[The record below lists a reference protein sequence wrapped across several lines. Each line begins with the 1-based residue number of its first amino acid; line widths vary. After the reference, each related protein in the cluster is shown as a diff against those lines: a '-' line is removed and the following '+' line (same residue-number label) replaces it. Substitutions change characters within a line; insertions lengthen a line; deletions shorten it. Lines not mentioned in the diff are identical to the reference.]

1 MITRFGSFK
10 APNLRGSSKPVP
22 FVVGI
27 ACAEAEA
34 GLLPRRP
41 TVVVGQ
47 QYLLDSGRVPAGA
60 AALWLQLQE
69 VPFDP
74 RGDSAGELGTTH
86 GWTAALA
93 EGYAKRVLDRIARHA
108 PDLRCKIRMIDVLT
122 PEDLYARNPNAVNG
136 DPYGGSAELDQSL
149 FWRPL
154 ASLGRH
160 ATPVERLWH
169 IGASTHP
176 GPGLNGGSG
185 HLVATTLIRHAERS
199 GRPSTIARKARVSE

>member
-74 RGDSAGELGTTH
+74 RGDSAGELDTTY
-86 GWTAALA
+86 GWTPALA
-93 EGYAKRVLDRIARHA
+93 EGYANRVLDRIARHA

-136 DPYGGSAELDQSL
+136 DP
-149 FWRPL
+149 
-154 ASLGRH
+154 
-160 ATPVERLWH
+160 
-169 IGASTHP
+169 
-176 GPGLNGGSG
+176 
-185 HLVATTLIRHAERS
+185 
-199 GRPSTIARKARVSE
+199 

>member
-69 VPFDP
+69 VPFD
-74 RGDSAGELGTTH
+74 RGRV
-86 GWTAALA
+86 AAQGSERPPEQALVEFGGA
-93 EGYAKRVLDRIARHA
+93 AVRV
-108 PDLRCKIRMIDVLT
+108 
-122 PEDLYARNPNAVNG
+122 AVNG
-136 DPYGGSAELDQSL
+136 VGI
-149 FWRPL
+149 
-154 ASLGRH
+154 AS
-160 ATPVERLWH
+160 V
-169 IGASTHP
+169 
-176 GPGLNGGSG
+176 
-185 HLVATTLIRHAERS
+185 
-199 GRPSTIARKARVSE
+199 